1 MCTRMM
7 VQVELILSLQ
17 VTRGTPLDLKYSG
30 TRPIFR
36 IVLIQQEGA
45 FRSISIQTNSL
56 MLCFLW
62 DGVALLTYT
71 DFHSWQC
78 TYPWALGF
86 SPAPPPNIPH
96 WSPPLAELNVVLSL
110 ALISK
115 CYPASKAQLL
125 SLHF

>member
-7 VQVELILSLQ
+7 VGVELVLSLQ
-17 VTRGTPLDLKYSG
+17 VTWGTPLDLKYSG

-71 DFHSWQC
+71 NFHSWQY

-86 SPAPPPNIPH
+86 SPAP
-96 WSPPLAELNVVLSL
+96 SPKYTTLV
-110 ALISK
+110 
-115 CYPASKAQLL
+115 
-125 SLHF
+125 HTTGRT